1 MDEKLVIRARDGDQA
16 AFAML
21 AVEVG
26 PRFHAVAYRIL
37 RDVSLAEDAVQQ
49 ALLDT
54 WQDLPR
60 LREPARFSAWSYR
73 LLVRVCYTQARHAR
87 RRLPEVEL
95 TEADVRI
102 TRDDYANIADRDQ
115 LDRGFRQLSVE
126 QRTVVVLHHYLGLPV
141 KDVAEVVDAPVE
153 TVRTRLKRA
162 MAALRSALEA
172 DARLMTH
179 DAERYNEVMA

>member
-1 MDEKLVIRARDGDQA
+1 MNEELVLRAQRGDQA

-37 RDVSLAEDAVQQ
+37 RDVSLAEDAVQE

-60 LREPARFSAWSYR
+60 LREPVRFEAWSYR
-73 LLVRVCYTQARHAR
+73 VLVRICYAHAKR
-87 RRLPEVEL
+87 TRRLPEVEL
-95 TEADVRI
+95 TDTDIRSGQDAFTSVV
-102 TRDDYANIADRDQ
+102 DRDQ
-115 LDRGFRQLSVE
+115 LERGFARLSIE
-126 QRTVVVLHHYLGLPV
+126 QRAVVVLHHYLGLPV
-141 KDVAEVVDAPVE
+141 KEVAEVVDAPLE

-172 DARLMTH
+172 DAR
-179 DAERYNEVMA
+179 AVVEPRPNPEEVVA